1 MTTSELNT
9 IYNEFITNQ
18 RDSTQ
23 MKLINSVFYEGA
35 IFSWNPD
42 PKEYTK
48 RYELGSKQV
57 NKLKRLD
64 PNKKI
69 VDAHDI
75 DWYGYNIVFDG
86 KVFQP
91 KTTEEMLSIIFGLLG
106 KLFNIYSDFDIIW
119 NDNGKNRINENILNW
134 ASDYVRDENNEPI
147 RYKVDSNGN
156 FIVDENGNLIVV
168 TDEETPYRY
177 LPAYKDD
184 NGNIVK
190 EISTVLFNT
199 DTRELY
205 DTNK

>member
-1 MTTSELNT
+1 
-9 IYNEFITNQ
+9 
-18 RDSTQ
+18 
-23 MKLINSVFYEGA
+23 
-35 IFSWNPD
+35 
-42 PKEYTK
+42 
-48 RYELGSKQV
+48 
-57 NKLKRLD
+57 
-64 PNKKI
+64 
-69 VDAHDI
+69 
-75 DWYGYNIVFDG
+75 
-86 KVFQP
+86 
-91 KTTEEMLSIIFGLLG
+91 MLSIIFGLLG

-199 DTRELY
+199 NTRELY